1 MAHTNET
8 NEPQKLEKIESTLG
22 RAELYIEQ
30 NQKKLTYIV
39 GAVLIVVAGFIAYR
53 NFVISPRET
62 EVQNVIW
69 QAQNAFAK
77 DSFNIALYGNESVM
91 GFSEIVD
98 EYGSTKAGNLAKAY
112 AGFCCIKLGEYENAI
127 SYLEDFEVQ
136 DPVIMPLAKSAIGD
150 AYTELGNLDK
160 AVAFYLEAAELSS
173 HELSSPLFLMKAG
186 MVYEKMG
193 KKDKALEVYTKIKD
207 EYPTSNEAS
216 SIDKYI
222 TRVSFK

>member
-1 MAHTNET
+1 MA
-8 NEPQKLEKIESTLG
+8 ST
-22 RAELYIEQ
+22 
-30 NQKKLTYIV
+30 
-39 GAVLIVVAGFIAYR
+39 
-53 NFVISPRET
+53 
-62 EVQNVIW
+62 
-69 QAQNAFAK
+69 NAFAK
-77 DSFNIALYGNESVM
+77 DLFICALYGNESVM

-186 MVYEKMG
+186 MVYEKME

-207 EYPTSNEAS
+207 EYQLQMRQALLINIFVSLNIATSLQ
-216 SIDKYI
+216 IYQTD
-222 TRVSFK
+222 FHQFPMLLDCL